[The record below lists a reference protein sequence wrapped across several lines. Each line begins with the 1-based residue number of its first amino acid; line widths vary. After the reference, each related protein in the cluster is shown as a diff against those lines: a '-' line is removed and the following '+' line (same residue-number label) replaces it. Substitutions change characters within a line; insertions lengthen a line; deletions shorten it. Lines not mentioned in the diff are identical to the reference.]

1 MQIVLEKRGLTRLI
15 IIKWKFFAGYGKD
28 TFSRDIP
35 YTKKIPSLSY
45 LIYLRLIKRV
55 AIFSTLFFFPLKS
68 RLPEALHEQSQLHR
82 VEKHGAKKIRKRVYN
97 NR

>member
-35 YTKKIPSLSY
+35 YTKKISSLSY
-45 LIYLRLIKRV
+45 LMYLRLIKRV
-55 AIFSTLFFFPLKS
+55 AVFSTLFFFSSQEDYSFGLTVIALKAS
-68 RLPEALHEQSQLHR
+68 MIH
-82 VEKHGAKKIRKRVYN
+82 V
-97 NR
+97 

>member
-45 LIYLRLIKRV
+45 LMYLRLIKRV
-55 AIFSTLFFFPLKS
+55 AYIFHPLFFP
-68 RLPEALHEQSQLHR
+68 PETSITRGHEQSQLHR